1 MTSLSLF
8 KMLKEYSTLR
18 GGLTFLER
26 YGNRLK
32 LNIVI
37 ESWGDEKLLVVIFL
51 RRHEHVVLTLEE
63 PDRVVRYFLESLVL
77 IIRVRYYWFA
87 LC

>member
-1 MTSLSLF
+1 
-8 KMLKEYSTLR
+8 MLKEYSTLR

-63 PDRVVRYFLESLVL
+63 PDRVVRYFLVSLVL